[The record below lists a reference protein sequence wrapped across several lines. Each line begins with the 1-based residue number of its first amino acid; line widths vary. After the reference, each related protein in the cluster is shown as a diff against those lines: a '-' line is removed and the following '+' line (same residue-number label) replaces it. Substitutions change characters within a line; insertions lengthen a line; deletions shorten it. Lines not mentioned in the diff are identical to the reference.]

1 MERRVAIEQALA
13 HMPLML
19 NIDQTCEV
27 LSIGRSLA
35 YAQARRYLTT
45 AGREGIPA
53 VRIGGALRIPR
64 TALVEMLLAT
74 PPPAVTE
81 GTALHAVAELEPS
94 TTTTRHSTRPRLRRA
109 RSARQSTATATVAQL
124 PFASPD

>member
-13 HMPLML
+13 HLPLML
-19 NIDQTCEV
+19 SIDQTCEV

-35 YAQARRYLTT
+35 YAQARRYLAT

-64 TALVEMLLAT
+64 TALVEMLLAA
-74 PPPAVTE
+74 PAPTVTD
-81 GTALHAVAELEPS
+81 GTVLHAVAELEPS
-94 TTTTRHSTRPRLRRA
+94 STTKRRSTRARPRTA
-109 RSARQSTATATVAQL
+109 GSARQSTSTVAQL